1 MLILK
6 LAWRNIWRN
15 KRRTLITMSSIVI
28 AVLLSAVMR
37 SMQEGQY
44 ETMINTT
51 VGSFSG
57 YIQVHGEG
65 YWGDK
70 TLENSFA
77 ASDSLMQTLR
87 KPDGVTAVVPRIES
101 FALGAGKKQS
111 RPVMIM
117 GTDVEGEQ
125 QIIEP
130 KRRLESGSYFKSNSE
145 RAVLVG
151 KDVLK
156 RLNLQV
162 GDSLVLIGQ
171 GFRGMS
177 ATGLY
182 PIKGTVSLTNPE
194 MNRTLVMLPLHT
206 AQEFLATEGR
216 LTTAALMVENS
227 EQIDPTIQSL
237 QESLS
242 SDTYEVMG
250 WRELMPELVQ
260 AIDIDRV
267 SGYIMLAVL
276 YMVVGFG
283 ILGTVLMMVTERTY
297 EFGIMLSVGTPRRRI
312 AGILTIEIFCISTLG
327 SVIGILFSAPIAWY
341 FNINPIPIS
350 GDMASY
356 AQEFGL
362 EAELPFS
369 VEPSLFLSQA
379 LIIFILTLCFSIIPI
394 LRAGNLNPVSA
405 MRS

>member
-1 MLILK
+1 MLTLK

-28 AVLLSAVMR
+28 AVLLSAIMR

-44 ETMINTT
+44 EMMINTT
-51 VGSFSG
+51 VGSYSG

-65 YWGDK
+65 YWDDK
-70 TLENSFA
+70 TLDNSFE
-77 ASDSLMQTLR
+77 ASDSLMQTLSE
-87 KPDGVTAVVPRIES
+87 PDGVSAVVPRIES

-111 RPVMIM
+111 RPVMVM

-130 KRRLESGSYFKSNSE
+130 QRRLQSGSYFENNSE

-162 GDSLVLIGQ
+162 GDSLVMLGQ

-194 MNRTLVMLPLHT
+194 MNRSLVMMPLYT
-206 AQEFLATEGR
+206 AQEFLAAEGR
-216 LTTAALMVENS
+216 LTTAALLVENS
-227 EQIDPTIQSL
+227 EQIDPTLQSL
-237 QESLS
+237 QEKLP

-312 AGILTIEIFCISTLG
+312 AGILAIEIFFISMLG
-327 SVIGILFSAPIAWY
+327 SAIGILLSVPIAWY
-341 FNINPIPIS
+341 FTVNPIQLT
-350 GDMASY
+350 GDMATY
-356 AQEFGL
+356 VQEFAL

-369 VEPSLFLSQA
+369 MEPSLFLSQA
-379 LIIFILTLCFSIIPI
+379 LIIFILTLFFSIIPI
-394 LRAGNLNPVSA
+394 LRASNLNPVSA
-405 MRS
+405 MRG